1 MSRDVSRPGC
11 RSWLASLR
19 ARLILL
25 VLLAL
30 IPAFVLILYTA
41 LEQRRLATAQVQETA
56 LRLARLASSDQGRLI
71 TGSRQL
77 LVGLA
82 QLTEV
87 RRRDSQ
93 RCSRLLAEVLQK
105 YPVYANL
112 GAIAPDGKLFC
123 SALPMPGSV
132 NLADRGY
139 FRRAVEHRDFAIG
152 DYQIGRVTRR
162 ASINVGYPAVNG
174 AGKVEAVVFAAI
186 DLGWLNRFVAEAQLP
201 GGSAVMVLDQNG
213 TILARHPDGEAW
225 IGRAAREVPAVQAV
239 LTGGVG
245 VAEASDLDGGH
256 RLYGFS
262 PLLGTPKTGDVFIA
276 IGIPS
281 ELAFGA
287 ANRSLARNLLALGI
301 VGSLALVAA
310 WVGGDA
316 FVLRRVNTLVGATQ
330 RLAAGDLTVRT
341 GIRGN
346 GELDHLARAFDEMAE
361 ALEKTHQSEKMAALG
376 RLAAGVAH
384 ELRNPLTVIDG
395 RLRLLRMQLER
406 GEGVDPRRLADLLPR
421 FEDASERMKAIIA
434 GMSDYSKPVKA
445 TPTRLDVGELLAGT
459 RELVAYQA
467 RKAEVT
473 VNLDV
478 PADRPSILGDRSE
491 MTQILLN
498 LATNAI
504 EAMAGS
510 GGALTLRARTQPGQ
524 DGAARVVIEVAD
536 TGPGIAVEA
545 LEKVWQAFYTTKA
558 EGTGLG
564 LSIVRALVEKQP
576 GAEITVETAVGVG
589 TTFRVTMTA
598 A

>member
-1 MSRDVSRPGC
+1 
-11 RSWLASLR
+11 
-19 ARLILL
+19 

-30 IPAFVLILYTA
+30 IPAFALILYTA
-41 LEQRRLATAQVQETA
+41 VEQRRLATAQVQETA

-87 RRRDSQ
+87 RRRDRQ
-93 RCSRLLAEVLQK
+93 GCSRLLAEVLEK
-105 YPVYANL
+105 YPAYANL

-132 NLADRGY
+132 DLADRGY

-162 ASINVGYPAVNG
+162 ASINVGYPAVNA
-174 AGKVEAVVFAAI
+174 AGKLEAVVFAAI

-201 GGSAVMVLDQNG
+201 GGSAVMVLDQHG
-213 TILARHPDGEAW
+213 TILARHPDGETW

-239 LTGGVG
+239 LTGAVG
-245 VAEASDLDGGH
+245 VAQASDLDGGH

-276 IGIPS
+276 IGIPK

-361 ALEKTHQSEKMAALG
+361 ALEKMHQSEKMAALG

-406 GEGVDPRRLADLLPR
+406 GEGIDSRRLADLLPR

-445 TPTRLDVGELLAGT
+445 APTRLDVGELLAGT

-467 RKAEVT
+467 RKTEVT

-504 EAMAGS
+504 EAMAGR
-510 GGALTLRARTQPGQ
+510 GGTLTLRARTQPGQ
-524 DGAARVVIEVAD
+524 DGAAWVVIEVAD
-536 TGPGIAVEA
+536 TGPGISAES
-545 LEKVWQAFYTTKA
+545 LEKIWQAFYTTKA

-564 LSIVRALVEKQP
+564 LSIVRGLVEKQP
-576 GAEITVETAVGVG
+576 GAEITVESALGVG
-589 TTFRVTMTA
+589 TTFRVAMPA